1 MNDETEAWA
10 VLLTADQRRCAELA
24 LVLEARGIPSRQTGV
39 GNRWVLSVLPHDV
52 AVAAEELVV
61 YERENLQGRARP
73 PVIDVIGIGWPGV
86 VAYAAALLVVAIC
99 VQQGAL
105 GFDWLYVGR
114 MDAGLLRS
122 GQWWRAVTALTIH
135 LELDHLLGNL
145 AFGAFFTYFV
155 GRYLGGGL
163 GWLAILM
170 AGTLGNVMSGL
181 VEAADHRAIG
191 ASTAVFGAL
200 GILTAH
206 TWRRGFPAGTS
217 WRGRVAP
224 LIAGLGLL
232 AFTGTGGENTDI
244 GAHLTGFVAGFGI
257 GLLAA
262 RYRLAA
268 AHRLQLPAAVV
279 AGLIVCAAWAWGLAA
294 IG

>member
-1 MNDETEAWA
+1 MIDEPESWV
-10 VLLTADQRRCAELA
+10 VLVTADQRRCAELA
-24 LVLEARGIPSRQTGV
+24 LVLEARGIPSRQAVLGGV
-39 GNRWVLSVLPHDV
+39 WALSVPAHDATA
-52 AVAAEELVV
+52 AVEELGV
-61 YERENLQGRARP
+61 YARENRGRPVAP
-73 PVIDVIGIGWPGV
+73 PPIEPIGNGWPGV
-86 VAYAAALLVVAIC
+86 LVYVALLLIVAIC
-99 VQQGAL
+99 VQQGAF

-114 MDAGLLRS
+114 MDAGLMRS
-122 GQWWRAVTALTIH
+122 GQLWRAVTALTIH
-135 LELDHLLGNL
+135 LELDHLLGNV

-155 GRYLGGGL
+155 GRYLGGGI
-163 GWLAILM
+163 GWLAILV
-170 AGTLGNVMSGL
+170 AGTFGNVLSG
-181 VEAADHRAIG
+181 VAEVADHRAIG

-262 RYRLAA
+262 RYRIAA
-268 AHRLQLPAAVV
+268 APQLQIPAAVL
-279 AGLIVCAAWAWGLAA
+279 AGLIVCAAWSWGIAS
-294 IG
+294 IY

>member
-1 MNDETEAWA
+1 M
-10 VLLTADQRRCAELA
+10 
-24 LVLEARGIPSRQTGV
+24 
-39 GNRWVLSVLPHDV
+39 
-52 AVAAEELVV
+52 
-61 YERENLQGRARP
+61 
-73 PVIDVIGIGWPGV
+73 
-86 VAYAAALLVVAIC
+86 LLVVATC
-99 VQQGAL
+99 VQQAVL

-122 GQWWRAVTALTIH
+122 GEWWRAVTALTIH

-163 GWLAILM
+163 GWLAIVM
-170 AGTLGNVMSGL
+170 SGTLGNVMSGL
-181 VEAADHRAIG
+181 LEAADHRAIG

-224 LIAGLGLL
+224 LIAGLGL
-232 AFTGTGGENTDI
+232 A
-244 GAHLTGFVAGFGI
+244 
-257 GLLAA
+257 
-262 RYRLAA
+262 
-268 AHRLQLPAAVV
+268 
-279 AGLIVCAAWAWGLAA
+279 
-294 IG
+294 

>member
-1 MNDETEAWA
+1 MSEDSETW
-10 VLLTADQRRCAELA
+10 VTLLAADQRRCAELA
-24 LVLEARGIPSRQTGV
+24 LVLEARGIASRQTPLG
-39 GNRWVLSVLPHDV
+39 GRWALSVPVYD
-52 AVAAEELVV
+52 AAAAARELVV
-61 YERENLQGRARP
+61 YENENRSERTARP
-73 PVIDVIGIGWPGV
+73 VIETVGRGWPGV
-86 VAYAAALLVVAIC
+86 VAYAAVLLVVATC
-99 VQQGAL
+99 VQQAAF

-114 MDAGLLRS
+114 MDAGLMRS

-145 AFGAFFTYFV
+145 FFGAFFAYFV

-163 GWLAILM
+163 GWLAILSSG
-170 AGTLGNVMSGL
+170 ALGNVMSGL
-181 VEAADHRAIG
+181 VETAGHRAIG

-217 WRGRVAP
+217 WRGRIAP

-232 AFTGTGGENTDI
+232 AFTGTGGANTDI

-262 RYRLAA
+262 RYRMAA
-268 AHRLQLPAAVV
+268 AHRLQRPAAAL
-279 AGLIVCAAWAWGLAA
+279 AGLIVVAAWIFGLAA
-294 IG
+294 IY